1 MAKNEKQGI
10 KTLRELGVP
19 EGLSRDF
26 EETLKLLGQTHG
38 DRVVGFTFITP
49 DGARHELRLAEPD
62 NSDPA
67 RDRAA

>member
-1 MAKNEKQGI
+1 MTKKEKEVI

-19 EGLSRDF
+19 TGLARDF
-26 EETLKLLGQTHG
+26 EEALKLLGKTHG

-49 DGARHELRLAEPD
+49 DGARHELRVAEPD
-62 NSDPA
+62 PSE